1 MDRLGERGVLDQLID
16 AVRAGG
22 SGVLVVRAE
31 RGFLSTEDADEL
43 RQRVPHAQVVDVA
56 AGHNVQE
63 DEPVLL
69 AEIVN
74 RFLAGTR

>member
-1 MDRLGERGVLDQLID
+1 VLLVRG
-16 AVRAGG
+16 
-22 SGVLVVRAE
+22 E
-31 RGFLSTEDADEL
+31 RGFLSPEDADEL
-43 RQRVPHAQVVDVA
+43 RRRVPQAEVVNVA